1 MTYWVGRLIVAN
13 VAMFVLQQASPALTR
28 MLWFVPVYMLPI
40 GGGIPFRPWTVF
52 TYMFLH
58 GGLWHLLF
66 NMIGL
71 WFFGPRLEARLGSKH
86 FLWLY
91 VLSGLIGAA
100 LTLLGA
106 VFTIFAWNVPVVGA
120 SAAVYG
126 VLLGY
131 ARYWPRHQIFL
142 WGILPIEA
150 RVLVAA
156 LTFMSLYGGISGGG
170 NIAHLAH
177 LGGFLGGYLYLKWME
192 HRSPA
197 RQFKK
202 KVEASAMRRPDGN
215 EMERWSRIQ
224 RDDMHPVNRSELDRV
239 LAKIA
244 ESGVGSLTPDERAF
258 LDRFSPD

>member
-1 MTYWVGRLIVAN
+1 MTHWVGRLIVAN
-13 VAMFVLQQASPALTR
+13 VAMFLLQQASPAVTR
-28 MLWFVPVYMLPI
+28 MLWFVPVLF
-40 GGGIPFRPWTVF
+40 PFRPWTVF

-71 WFFGPRLEARLGSKH
+71 WFFGPRLEERLGTKH

-91 VLSGLIGAA
+91 MVSGLMGAA
-100 LTLLGA
+100 LS
-106 VFTIFAWNVPVVGA
+106 VFMPFVPIVGA

-142 WGILPIEA
+142 WGILPVEA

-192 HRSPA
+192 HRSPS
-197 RQFKK
+197 RMFKK
-202 KVEASAMRRPDGN
+202 KVEASAMRKPDGN

-224 RDDMHPVNRSELDRV
+224 RDNMHPVNRSELDRV
-239 LAKIA
+239 LAKI
-244 ESGVGSLTPDERAF
+244 EEKGVGGLTPDERAF